1 MMLKIK
7 HTFSKDSFRLIKR
20 IVLTQIFFGLIFP
33 VAGFFIDEQSMQNK
47 LMLFRVLSAEVFV
60 TLVVILV
67 DVVAIVIIFFHWQ
80 KETFKPKKSL
90 KSVITALIKNGE
102 SKKVELKETLRWD
115 IKENKINRD
124 LEKVVLKTIC
134 GFLNSYGGTLI
145 IGVNDKKEITG
156 LTRDYVTLPK
166 KNSDGFQNHLIQ
178 LVKQAIGITH
188 LHNIDIG
195 FEKLGGAE
203 VCFLKIKKSDSPVF
217 VRWNNED
224 EFYVR
229 NGNSTNPIGIKEA
242 LVYIDTHWK
251 EVEDTKNKSF
261 LKRLF

>member
-102 SKKVELKETLRWD
+102 SKKVELKETL
-115 IKENKINRD
+115 
-124 LEKVVLKTIC
+124 
-134 GFLNSYGGTLI
+134 
-145 IGVNDKKEITG
+145 
-156 LTRDYVTLPK
+156 
-166 KNSDGFQNHLIQ
+166 
-178 LVKQAIGITH
+178 
-188 LHNIDIG
+188 
-195 FEKLGGAE
+195 
-203 VCFLKIKKSDSPVF
+203 
-217 VRWNNED
+217 
-224 EFYVR
+224 
-229 NGNSTNPIGIKEA
+229 
-242 LVYIDTHWK
+242 
-251 EVEDTKNKSF
+251 
-261 LKRLF
+261 